1 MALAQCASFAQKR
14 FMKTLTLFF
23 ITVCST
29 AFSQA
34 KYEVQ
39 EFTGTIKGIQPGWN
53 FALEVI
59 QLQVGNEVRFFRLDP
74 VYGKSILSRIKEGQ
88 AIALKANVNLTVQ
101 ESLKK
106 LRKNNLVW
114 MYRFMDQIVEIKID
128 NEWTQTP
135 SQPQEIG
142 AVREMPSWK
151 VFLEQKVEGDY
162 FLDGFRKGL
171 IFNNGLV
178 AFAAYNTLKFNSM
191 ASIKPGKKVSFTGYA
206 SPVKEEF
213 LYPIQNVKRVYTY
226 IELTKLE
233 GQIESYVYKQ
243 NYVRI
248 GLVVK
253 GKRLSFPAERAR
265 DIEKLG
271 SEKIAIYFE
280 GIEDK
285 ESNLLPTIH
294 AIVHQRDTL
303 FFQGMYYGGPDGK
316 HEHQDV
322 QVEGTITKVNRTDKG
337 RIMSL
342 ILGKDC
348 YIEIDP
354 QMDSQLGDLL
364 KKGTFLKVSG
374 EERVKKEGEIY
385 EKEFRIITPK
395 RIMAEQ
401 KEFIINQ

>member
-1 MALAQCASFAQKR
+1 
-14 FMKTLTLFF
+14 MKTLTFFF
-23 ITVCST
+23 ITVYSV

-34 KYEVQ
+34 KFEVQ
-39 EFTGTIKGIQPGWN
+39 EFTGAVKGIQPGWN

-59 QLQVGNEVRFFRLDP
+59 QLQVNNEVRFFRLDP
-74 VYGKSILSRIKEGQ
+74 VYGKFILSKIKEGQ
-88 AIALKANVNLTVQ
+88 TIALKANVNITVQ
-101 ESLKK
+101 EGMKK
-106 LRKNNLVW
+106 MRESNSVW
-114 MYRFMDQIVEIKID
+114 MYRFMDQIIEIKID
-128 NEWTQTP
+128 NEWVQTP
-135 SQPQEIG
+135 SAPQKIS
-142 AVREMPSWK
+142 AVREMPNWK

-162 FLDGFRKGL
+162 FLDGLRKGL
-171 IFNNGLV
+171 IFKDGLV
-178 AFAAYNTLKFNSM
+178 AYASYMNPRFNYM
-191 ASIKPGKKVSFTGYA
+191 KSIIPGKTVSFLGYA

-213 LYPIQNVKRVYTY
+213 IYPIENVKRLYSF
-226 IELTKLE
+226 IELTKSE
-233 GQIESYVYKQ
+233 GRIESYVYKQ

-248 GLVVK
+248 GLVIN

-265 DIEKLG
+265 DIEKLTTD
-271 SEKIAIYFE
+271 KKVVVYFE

-285 ESNLLPTIH
+285 KSNLLPTIH
-294 AIVHQRDTL
+294 AIVQERDTL

-316 HEHQDV
+316 HEHQAV
-322 QVEGTITKVNRTDKG
+322 KVEGVITKVNRTDKG

-354 QMDSQLGDLL
+354 QMASQLGDLL
-364 KKGTFLKVSG
+364 KKGTALKVSG

-395 RIMAEQ
+395 RIVAGQ